1 MLPSKRQQSC
11 QALPLSENR
20 CKLLED
26 LPRWPLL
33 TAARCA
39 GSSFVAHHH
48 CLVYGRVARPFM
60 GGCKVRASKAFQRQA
75 GTKVIYLDPDGLRR
89 LLPVVEEW
97 SATLTEIQRRRLNHR
112 STALRNYR
120 ATAVGPAPD
129 SIISGYNQHH
139 GSSCGLTAQRP
150 GWLDKARAFDSAH
163 RSSARE
169 SGRRVISR
177 HLTRRRFHAY
187 RLGLSRMVELRRAR
201 NDLDRLA

>member
-1 MLPSKRQQSC
+1 VLPSKRQQSC

-20 CKLLED
+20 CKLLAD

-129 SIISGYNQHH
+129 SIISGFTYTITNTMVRRAVSQHK
-139 GSSCGLTAQRP
+139 GPVGWTRP
-150 GWLDKARAFDSAH
+150 GPLTPLT
-163 RSSARE
+163 
-169 SGRRVISR
+169 GRRLESQD
-177 HLTRRRFHAY
+177 
-187 RLGLSRMVELRRAR
+187 GELSA
-201 NDLDRLA
+201 AT